1 MGMEER
7 LEELHISKETI
18 PETWTVCKHAF
29 CDLTY
34 ISPVVFLYLLKGCY
48 IHGTCKATKKFR
60 ALQQQVHL
68 VLHNCPPHGP
78 AIFVVRCLYLLPIFG
93 LYSEGFS
100 HLIIS
105 ALRRFLKVAIT
116 SEDLA
121 EAKDLAAQ
129 LFLDIVRGSINH
141 DAGVVVKVLETFD
154 VQLTNIERVMC
165 PLKEKDDCSIDTA
178 KAFIERYIFELIE
191 CQSYMT
197 AVTLLEHFSIRQS
210 GQSFLRTMIQNIQ
223 FKAAEKWATF
233 MGKPLLCSLV
243 QEYVDRNMLSNAYQT
258 IKKNNL
264 QQDFPD
270 VYHKCKESSLKKL
283 AEKGCWDV
291 AEAKTNKDR
300 QLLEYLVY
308 LAMEAGYLE
317 KVDELCERYSLE
329 GFLNAKTP
337 EASVLRSRYLNLDEL
352 VVEDIIWVDEVS
364 ALRNATCHIEGSK
377 VVGLDCE
384 WKPNYIKGSKP
395 NKVSIM
401 QIASDKTVF
410 ILDLIKLFEDVP
422 DILDDCLTRILQSPR
437 ILKLGITPNMGP
449 DLKHA
454 KHPSLNNLSCW
465 SSESLVRFLSVGVLC
480 DIKQLA
486 HSYEDLGCFKHYE
499 MLLDIQNVFKE
510 PRGGLSGLAKKILGA
525 GLNKTRRNSNWEQ
538 RPLSPNQRCGMLWT
552 LFTRNY
558 SKDLGLKLE
567 YAALDAAVL
576 IHIFR
581 HVRNHS
587 QTGDAEGHEKIEW
600 KSYIVSHMDNPKKT
614 KKQNIRDSE
623 ITKL

>member
-78 AIFVVRCLYLLPIFG
+78 AVFVVRCLYLLPIFG

-141 DAGVVVKVLETFD
+141 DEGVVVKVLETFD

-178 KAFIERYIFELIE
+178 KTFIERYIFELIE

-197 AVTLLEHFSIRQS
+197 AVALLEHFSIRQS
-210 GQSFLRTMIQNIQ
+210 GQSFLHTMIQNNQ

-264 QQDFPD
+264 RQDFPD
-270 VYHKCKESSLKKL
+270 VYHKCKE
-283 AEKGCWDV
+283 
-291 AEAKTNKDR
+291 
-300 QLLEYLVY
+300 
-308 LAMEAGYLE
+308 
-317 KVDELCERYSLE
+317 RYQE
-329 GFLNAKTP
+329 
-337 EASVLRSRYLNLDEL
+337 
-352 VVEDIIWVDEVS
+352 
-364 ALRNATCHIEGSK
+364 
-377 VVGLDCE
+377 
-384 WKPNYIKGSKP
+384 
-395 NKVSIM
+395 
-401 QIASDKTVF
+401 
-410 ILDLIKLFEDVP
+410 
-422 DILDDCLTRILQSPR
+422 
-437 ILKLGITPNMGP
+437 
-449 DLKHA
+449 
-454 KHPSLNNLSCW
+454 
-465 SSESLVRFLSVGVLC
+465 
-480 DIKQLA
+480 
-486 HSYEDLGCFKHYE
+486 
-499 MLLDIQNVFKE
+499 
-510 PRGGLSGLAKKILGA
+510 
-525 GLNKTRRNSNWEQ
+525 
-538 RPLSPNQRCGMLWT
+538 
-552 LFTRNY
+552 
-558 SKDLGLKLE
+558 
-567 YAALDAAVL
+567 
-576 IHIFR
+576 
-581 HVRNHS
+581 
-587 QTGDAEGHEKIEW
+587 
-600 KSYIVSHMDNPKKT
+600 
-614 KKQNIRDSE
+614 
-623 ITKL
+623 